1 MPAQPDTKQIAALLA
16 ALPEIL
22 HAEFDALDENALG
35 WHPAP
40 GEWCAKEVLGH
51 IIEADR
57 RGFAGRVRQFL
68 DEDNPQCIAWDP
80 PQVAAERDDCNR
92 AASDLLNEF
101 AALRADGVSAIL
113 ALQPE
118 QLSRSGMPPA
128 VGTLTIS
135 DLLFEWIHHDQN
147 HVKQIMSNIQ
157 EYVWPHMGNAQNFS
171 QID

>member
-1 MPAQPDTKQIAALLA
+1 MSAQPDTKQIAALLA
-16 ALPEIL
+16 TLPEIL
-22 HAEFDALDENALG
+22 RAEFAALDENALG

-68 DEDNPQCIAWDP
+68 EEDNPQCIAWNP
-80 PQVAAERDDCNR
+80 PLVAAEREGCNR
-92 AASDLLNEF
+92 AASDLLDEF
-101 AALRADGVSAIL
+101 AAMRASDVSTVL

-118 QLSRSGMPPA
+118 QLSSSGTHPA
-128 VGTLTIS
+128 VGTLQIS

-147 HVKQIMSNIQ
+147 HVK
-157 EYVWPHMGNAQNFS
+157 
-171 QID
+171 